1 MSILTIFI
9 VIIIFGLLLW
19 AVNTYLPLDDKVKQ
33 ILNIVAIIFLV
44 IWILKITGIIAYLT
58 RITV

>member
-9 VIIIFGLLLW
+9 VIIIFGLLFW
-19 AVNTYLPLDDKVKQ
+19 AVNTYLPLDGKVKQ
-33 ILNIVAIIFLV
+33 ILNILAIIFLV

-58 RITV
+58 RITL

>member
-1 MSILTIFI
+1 MSILTVLI
-9 VIIIFGLLLW
+9 VIVVFGVILW
-19 AVNTYLPLDDKVKQ
+19 AINNFLPMDGKVKQ